1 MGLCV
6 AITRNTSI
14 KYYVSKSAMERMDS
28 LIEELAEA
36 IEAPRDIVKRARDI
50 AMRCI
55 ERGITRG
62 RSYRCVALASLYA
75 ASRIVGRPFP
85 LKQISIIAGIPV
97 GDLRSCYN
105 SILEVLGEELRR
117 IRPPDPR
124 NYIDYIVK
132 RLKLD
137 DRVVEEALKIIEAI
151 RREIPIEGK
160 DPTGYAAAS
169 IYIASDL
176 LGRRVSKNK
185 LSAETGLTEVTI
197 RTRIREV
204 AERLRIKIDRD
215 RD

>member
-1 MGLCV
+1 MAV
-6 AITRNTSI
+6 TRNTTI
-14 KYYVSKSAMERMDS
+14 KYYVSKIAMERMDS
-28 LIEELAEA
+28 LIEELAGA
-36 IEAPRDIVKRARDI
+36 IEAPRDIVERARDI

-75 ASRIVGRPFP
+75 ASRILGKPFP
-85 LKQISIIAGIPV
+85 LKQISIIAGIPI

-105 SILEVLGEELRR
+105 SILEALGEELKQ

-124 NYIDYIVK
+124 SYIDYIAK
-132 RLKLD
+132 RLRLG

-151 RREIPIEGK
+151 RREVPIEGK

-169 IYIASDL
+169 IYIASDM
-176 LGRRVSKNK
+176 LGQRVSKNR

-204 AERLRIKIDRD
+204 AEKLRIKINEDRD
-215 RD
+215 